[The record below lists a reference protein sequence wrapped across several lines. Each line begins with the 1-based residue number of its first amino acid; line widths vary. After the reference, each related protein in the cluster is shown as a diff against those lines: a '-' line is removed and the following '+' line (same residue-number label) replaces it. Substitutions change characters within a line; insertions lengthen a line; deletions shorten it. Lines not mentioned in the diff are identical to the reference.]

1 MIEGLFAFEKFLRE
15 SYIGLEMSARHRR
28 NEHFQGHPGIQT
40 NAKHACKTLL
50 DLSYGNLVDDT
61 SLLIAGE
68 PSGSTQGV
76 HRPKEGQT
84 WESGAASSPIY
95 RMCEFVFW
103 DSTLTFAAGDSLNL
117 SPEKVENLTSGCPFA
132 SLLLN
137 CIRFLSKSVF
147 KSQIRFLELPV
158 LCDRTSSRKKRRRLR
173 KCRKSSKDGSPALK
187 HSRLRHFANQL

>member
-1 MIEGLFAFEKFLRE
+1 MIEGLFAFEKLLKE
-15 SYIGLEMSARHRR
+15 SYVGLEMSVRHRR

-84 WESGAASSPIY
+84 WESGAASSPIE
-95 RMCEFVFW
+95 CV
-103 DSTLTFAAGDSLNL
+103 NL
-117 SPEKVENLTSGCPFA
+117 FSGIQP
-132 SLLLN
+132 SHLLLG
-137 CIRFLSKSVF
+137 I
-147 KSQIRFLELPV
+147 
-158 LCDRTSSRKKRRRLR
+158 
-173 KCRKSSKDGSPALK
+173 A
-187 HSRLRHFANQL
+187 

>member
-1 MIEGLFAFEKFLRE
+1 MHRYADMLFTLFREQAGPFCSELWQHLISAQERDVIEGLFAFEKLLKE
-15 SYIGLEMSARHRR
+15 SYVGLEMSVRHRR

-84 WESGAASSPIY
+84 WESGAASSPIE
-95 RMCEFVFW
+95 CV
-103 DSTLTFAAGDSLNL
+103 NL
-117 SPEKVENLTSGCPFA
+117 FSGIQP
-132 SLLLN
+132 SHLLLG
-137 CIRFLSKSVF
+137 I
-147 KSQIRFLELPV
+147 
-158 LCDRTSSRKKRRRLR
+158 
-173 KCRKSSKDGSPALK
+173 A
-187 HSRLRHFANQL
+187 

>member
-1 MIEGLFAFEKFLRE
+1 MHRYADMLFTLFREQAGPFCSELWQHLISAQERDVIEGLFAFEKLLKE
-15 SYIGLEMSARHRR
+15 SNVGLEMSVRHRR

-84 WESGAASSPIY
+84 RESGAASSPID
-95 RMCEFVFW
+95 CV
-103 DSTLTFAAGDSLNL
+103 NL
-117 SPEKVENLTSGCPFA
+117 FSGIQP
-132 SLLLN
+132 SHLLLG
-137 CIRFLSKSVF
+137 IAWTFH
-147 KSQIRFLELPV
+147 Q
-158 LCDRTSSRKKRRRLR
+158 KR
-173 KCRKSSKDGSPALK
+173 LK
-187 HSRLRHFANQL
+187 ILQVAAPLLLYFSIASAFWANQCSRAKSDF